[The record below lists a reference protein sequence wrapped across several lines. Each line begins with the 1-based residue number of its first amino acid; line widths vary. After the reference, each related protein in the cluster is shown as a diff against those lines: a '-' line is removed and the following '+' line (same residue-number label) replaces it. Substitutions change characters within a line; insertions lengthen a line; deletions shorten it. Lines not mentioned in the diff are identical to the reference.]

1 MNRKLSPHLS
11 IYKFPMTAI
20 SSITNRVSGMY
31 LTGIGLF
38 CCFFTLTN
46 ENFKNICY
54 VQYSK
59 LDYYPQKILHCFFIY
74 PMGYHFMGGL
84 RHLIW
89 DSFPKLLTKNQVL
102 KSSKFLFVAS
112 IIPTLALENKIA
124 PKFKREKLQSI
135 NTCH

>member
-11 IYKFPMTAI
+11 IYKFPLTAI

-38 CCFFTLTN
+38 CGFFTLTS
-46 ENFKNICY
+46 ENFKNNCY
-54 VQYSK
+54 IK
-59 LDYYPQKILHCFFIY
+59 YYNLGYYQQKFLHSIFFY
-74 PMGYHFMGGL
+74 PMGYHFMGGI

-89 DSFPKLLTKNQVL
+89 DSFPNLLTNNQVL

-112 IIPTLALENKIA
+112 IFPTLALEHKIA
-124 PKFKREKLQSI
+124 PHFKREQLKSV
-135 NTCH
+135 NSHH